1 MRILLLS
8 TGGKIGGEETFT
20 RNLALALMQRGH
32 YVEVCPGGQVQKD
45 DLIARGINVCEIDI
59 TGRTPWAIFRSAK
72 KLSQYVKVHNFQIV
86 HAQAVGPAL
95 MGVYAKKFYKCRVPW
110 IWHNHGIT
118 EFAYKYI
125 VPRLDKLDLC
135 ISNSDYVYVMLRN
148 HGISLGKSKRIHNGI
163 NYKSFEVSEQE
174 RIINRRNVQE
184 EFGISSDDKMIT
196 YVGRL
201 SPEKGVI
208 HLLKAFE
215 KEYAD
220 CKDISLLL
228 VGDGVQRQEF
238 ETFASQSSAGVKM
251 HFAGFRSDI
260 KELLSASDLLVLP
273 SLIETFSLTTLQA
286 FAVGIPVVASDVGGT
301 PEQILDDFSGRLFK
315 SEDSDDL
322 KEKLHGVLFSEEKS
336 KRYVENAK
344 ALCVNYLNVDR
355 MIDEIEEVYNKLIMK

>member
-20 RNLALALMQRGH
+20 RNLALALKHRGH
-32 YVEVCPGGQVQKD
+32 YVEVCPGGQVQKE
-45 DLIARGINVCEIDI
+45 DLIACGISVCDIDI
-59 TGRTPWAIFRSAK
+59 TGRTPLKIFRAAK
-72 KLSQYVKVHNFQIV
+72 KLSEYVKVSDFHIV

-95 MGVYAKKFYKCRVPW
+95 MGVCAKKFYKCIVPW

-118 EFAYKYI
+118 DFAYKFI
-125 VPRLDKLDLC
+125 VPHLDKLDLC

-148 HGISLGKSKRIHNGI
+148 HGISIEKSRRIHNGI
-163 NYKSFEVSEQE
+163 DYKSFEVSEQDK
-174 RIINRRNVQE
+174 IINRKNVEQE
-184 EFGISSDDKMIT
+184 FCISKNDKIIT

-201 SPEKGVI
+201 SPEKGVV
-208 HLLKAFE
+208 HLLKAFA
-215 KEYAD
+215 KEFSINPN
-220 CKDISLLL
+220 ISLLL

-238 ETFASQSSAGVKM
+238 ESFASQSSAGPKM

-286 FAVGIPVVASDVGGT
+286 FAVGVPVLASDVGGT
-301 PEQILDDFSGRLFK
+301 PEQILDDFCGRLFK

-322 KEKLHGVLFSEEKS
+322 QEKLQGILYSEEKS
-336 KRYVENAK
+336 KRDVENAK
-344 ALCVNYLNVDR
+344 ALCVNYLNLDR
-355 MIDEIEEVYNKLIMK
+355 MIDEIEGVYNKLIVK